1 MSDTEEINEK
11 KLDSDESAAQP
22 QEAAESAPEKSES
35 KEPSSPAPTEKKAI
49 LYGTRKRRPGASN
62 ASAAKTLDQ
71 IRGAYDDDDIIE
83 MDDLVVKSTAPS
95 HLVGGDR
102 PASPKRRERFERPE
116 RKEEE
121 EEEEETSPEEK
132 AIDSN
137 IEAYPDD
144 ESSQSPEATDDNRPE
159 RFATLKETQRPP
171 QRAAEE
177 FRPSTD
183 GKRAAPK
190 KRVRSEDSPV
200 TLSKPPKKKGFFAW
214 LKSLFSSEEETPKPK
229 GRRNDN
235 RDPNQRR
242 RRREGQNRGPREN
255 NGERPNDRQRGGRNR
270 NRGPRNNAEGR
281 SREDRGPREGG
292 DSNRESG
299 DSNRE
304 GGNRRRRRRPQGE
317 RRESPSE

>member
-1 MSDTEEINEK
+1 MSDTEETNEK

-22 QEAAESAPEKSES
+22 QEAAESAPEKSER

-121 EEEEETSPEEK
+121 TSPEEK
-132 AIDSN
+132 A

-190 KRVRSEDSPV
+190 KHVRSEDSPV

-255 NGERPNDRQRGGRNR
+255 NGERPKNRQRGGRNR

-299 DSNRE
+299 
-304 GGNRRRRRRPQGE
+304 NRRRRRRPQGE